1 MAFFIWL
8 IDINISLVKGSKYK
22 KFSFKGGGIQKG
34 LIFSTRP

>member
-22 KFSFKGGGIQKG
+22 KFSFKGGGDPKRVNFQH
-34 LIFSTRP
+34 